1 MGYSL
6 THVPVKSI
14 LFGSSLLQDVLRQL
28 SVLAYVARRMGPIRE
43 IPIIMYLVSAMFD
56 TLRNIDDYMETPMWK
71 SCRGY
76 INRVRKN
83 DSSLSHVLP
92 IKIETES

>member
-6 THVPVKSI
+6 THLTIESI
-14 LFGSSLLQDVLRQL
+14 LFGTFLLQDVLRQL

-56 TLRNIDDYMETPMWK
+56 TLRNIDDYMETPMWN
-71 SCRGY
+71 SCKGY
-76 INRVRKN
+76 INRVREN
-83 DSSLSHVLP
+83 DGSLSHVSQSKL
-92 IKIETES
+92 K